1 MLINVLRAGLLP
13 LLVFIVA
20 TAPAAAQPEVSTGR
34 IERLPDFPSRHV
46 APRNVDVWLPADY
59 SPARRHAVLYAHD
72 GQMLFDARS
81 TWNRQAWDL
90 HLAVDRL
97 MRAGRIPPTIVVGVW
112 NRGERRY
119 AEYYPRRMLERVPD
133 PLRDEYLARGMGGRN
148 ASDAYLRFLVEELK
162 PEIDRRYATLPDPA
176 HTAVMGSSM
185 GGLISLY
192 ALTEYPHVFGA
203 VGALSTHWVGLPT
216 AWGPDRLRNDAL
228 PRAALDHL
236 RAALPSP
243 GRHRVHMDRGT
254 TDLEAFYAPHQ
265 TAVDGLMHELGW
277 RAPDFHSQVFEGTGH
292 NERDWAAR
300 AQMVVEFL
308 FAPR

>member
-1 MLINVLRAGLLP
+1 MKALL
-13 LLVFIVA
+13 A
-20 TAPAAAQPEVSTGR
+20 TALLAMSLAAPAQPLPQVATGR
-34 IERLPDFPSRHV
+34 IERLADFPSRHV
-46 APRNVDVWLPADY
+46 APRHVDVWLPSDY
-59 SPARRHAVLYAHD
+59 DPAKRYQVLYAQD
-72 GQMLFDARS
+72 GQMLFDAAT

-90 HLAVDRL
+90 HLAVDRA
-97 MRAGRIPPTIVVGVW
+97 MRAGHIADTIVVGVW
-112 NRGERRY
+112 NGGERRY
-119 AEYYPRRMLERVPD
+119 AEYYPRGMLDRVPQ
-133 PLRDEYLARGMGGRN
+133 PLRGEYLTRGMGGRSD
-148 ASDAYLRFLVEELK
+148 ADAYLRFLVEELK
-162 PEIDRRYATLPDPA
+162 PQIDRRYATRPGPA
-176 HTAVMGSSM
+176 HTAVIGSSM

-192 ALTEYPHVFGA
+192 ALTSYPHVFGA

-254 TDLEAFYAPHQ
+254 TDLDAFYAPHQ

-292 NERDWAAR
+292 NERDWATR